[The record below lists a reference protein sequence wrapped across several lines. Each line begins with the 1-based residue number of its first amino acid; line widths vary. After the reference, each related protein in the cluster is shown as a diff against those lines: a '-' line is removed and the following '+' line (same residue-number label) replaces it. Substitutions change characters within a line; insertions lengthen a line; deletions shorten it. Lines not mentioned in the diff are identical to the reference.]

1 MVISTLVYCIGP
13 RLSQVEF
20 STVAVCVT
28 LISQG
33 QPSGKVCLALC
44 LEWRAVYRHQPTV
57 YREKSGQKEADL
69 SSTGLGFWII
79 FIDFVDALWLCCW
92 KMLMGWKARRTRCT
106 YFKKKKTVMWNY
118 DLQFSRHYTYFAMES
133 RKQKHPGKVYHLC
146 LPFDCIFHF
155 ESWTIL
161 PLI

>member
-106 YFKKKKTVMWNY
+106 YFKKKKLSCEIMIFNFLDITLILQWNPENRST
-118 DLQFSRHYTYFAMES
+118 L
-133 RKQKHPGKVYHLC
+133 GKFIIFVYHLTA
-146 LPFDCIFHF
+146 F
-155 ESWTIL
+155 SIL
-161 PLI
+161 SLELYYL

>member
-1 MVISTLVYCIGP
+1 MSTLVYCIGP

-20 STVAVCVT
+20 STVAVCVR

-79 FIDFVDALWLCCW
+79 FMDFVDALWLCCW
-92 KMLMGWKARRTRCT
+92 KMLMGWKVRRTQCT
-106 YFKKKKTVMWNY
+106 YFKKELSCEIMIFNFLDITLILQWNPENRST
-118 DLQFSRHYTYFAMES
+118 L
-133 RKQKHPGKVYHLC
+133 GKFIIFVYHLTA
-146 LPFDCIFHF
+146 F
-155 ESWTIL
+155 SIL
-161 PLI
+161 SLELYYL

>member
-1 MVISTLVYCIGP
+1 MSTLVYCIGP

-20 STVAVCVT
+20 STVAVCVR

-33 QPSGKVCLALC
+33 QPSGKVCFALC

-57 YREKSGQKEADL
+57 YREKCGQKEADL

-92 KMLMGWKARRTRCT
+92 NMLMGWKARRTRCT
-106 YFKKKKTVMWNY
+106 YFKKELSCEIMIFNFLDITLILQWNPENRST
-118 DLQFSRHYTYFAMES
+118 L
-133 RKQKHPGKVYHLC
+133 GKFIIFVYHLTA
-146 LPFDCIFHF
+146 F
-155 ESWTIL
+155 SIL
-161 PLI
+161 SLELYYL